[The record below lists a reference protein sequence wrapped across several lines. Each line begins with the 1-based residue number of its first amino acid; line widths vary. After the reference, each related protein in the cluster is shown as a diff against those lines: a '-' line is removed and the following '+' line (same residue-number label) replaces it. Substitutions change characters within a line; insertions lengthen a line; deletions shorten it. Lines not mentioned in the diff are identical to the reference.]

1 MTSAVIRIPKTLDE
15 RLSTLA
21 DKTGRKKTYYAQ
33 KALERFLED
42 MEDYYLG
49 LAAIE
54 QSKEH
59 LTLEEAAK
67 KLGMA
72 NKDDGR
78 RPKGAR

>member
-1 MTSAVIRIPKTLDE
+1 MTSAVIRISKTLDE

-49 LAAIE
+49 LAAME
-54 QSKEH
+54 ESKENF
-59 LTLEEAAK
+59 TLEEATK

-72 NKDDGR
+72 DKDKR
-78 RPKGAR
+78 RRSKDSR